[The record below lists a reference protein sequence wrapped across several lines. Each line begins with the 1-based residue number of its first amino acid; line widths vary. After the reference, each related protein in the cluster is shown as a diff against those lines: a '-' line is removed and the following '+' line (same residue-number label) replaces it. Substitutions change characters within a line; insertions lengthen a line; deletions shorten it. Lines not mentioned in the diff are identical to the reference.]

1 MNGVFRWLLG
11 CLVCVVVILVA
22 AFLPHNTS
30 TTERYDGLT
39 VTEFRRHYPLDIE
52 DGGIGQYLDTQVCID
67 AASVCARSSDL
78 FYNYPKGDTGAPWL
92 ELCDPKT
99 LTSRFF
105 NRVTGKEQQ
114 CSNCDAEALR
124 CSKSPQ
130 TGRWFQN
137 GTKSSELAGYSKE
150 NRSTVRVFTYRDAGV
165 TMHEFPSIQG
175 VAYGVG
181 DVIAKWF
188 YGDKSRLAWIQCNDN
203 RCVYYNVDFNTG
215 ESTQEA
221 TPCDS
226 NDDLTLVLVDN
237 RPEIRV
243 DFEAKGDEICR
254 NAEGKLAY
262 PLGPERDRI
271 VYPLRVDPPVEAL
284 DVKPAN

>member
-1 MNGVFRWLLG
+1 MCVALAFGVAV
-11 CLVCVVVILVA
+11 CLVTMPRISSRITN
-22 AFLPHNTS
+22 F
-30 TTERYDGLT
+30 EGFT
-39 VTEFRRHYPLDIE
+39 VTEYRKHYPFDVE
-52 DGGIGQYLDTQVCID
+52 DGGLGKYESEKVCLTKNEKCYSEKWVLRD
-67 AASVCARSSDL
+67 
-78 FYNYPKGDTGAPWL
+78 YPETYVRAPWMRICDGKVGEWQYFSRKSGA
-92 ELCDPKT
+92 ELK
-99 LTSRFF
+99 
-105 NRVTGKEQQ
+105 
-114 CSNCDAEALR
+114 CSNCDADALR
-124 CSKSPQ
+124 CPNPP
-130 TGRWFQN
+130 QN
-137 GTKSSELAGYSKE
+137 GTWFDQGNKSSELVGYAKE
-150 NRSTVRVFTYRDAGV
+150 NRSTIRVYAYSNDGV
-165 TMHEFPSIQG
+165 KMHEFPILNG
-175 VAYGVG
+175 VAYGAG
-181 DVIAKWF
+181 EIISEWF